1 MEPVLR
7 CDFPEEVEHVTQ
19 HTRAVE
25 RWQHNRPVNALDR
38 VADEVP
44 VAMVYN
50 GISHAVMMAT
60 PASLEAFGLGFS
72 LAEGILQDRREL
84 YDLEVVQRR
93 EGIELHMTITQERF
107 AELKSRRRNLAGRT
121 GCGLCG
127 TESLQQVMRPLRMIK
142 SGLRLSP
149 SVVCIALAQ
158 LPEHQKLQAIT
169 GAAHAAAWV
178 SPQGE
183 IIYCEEDIGRHN
195 ALDKL
200 IGTLASHAM
209 DTHVGFALVTS
220 RASYE
225 MVQKSVSAGI
235 AVLVAVSAPTG
246 LAIDLAQESG
256 MTLAGFA
263 RGDSMVIYTHPQR
276 FKDIDTQETQ

>member
-7 CDFPEEVEHVTQ
+7 CDLPEEVEHVTQ

-25 RWQHNRPVNALDR
+25 RWQHGAPVAALDR

-84 YDLEVVQRR
+84 YDMEVIQRR
-93 EGIELHMTITQERF
+93 EGIELHMRIAQERF
-107 AELKSRRRNLAGRT
+107 AELKSRRRNLTGRT

-127 TESLQQVMRPLRMIK
+127 TESLQQVMRPLRTVDSEVQLAPAAVRK
-142 SGLRLSP
+142 
-149 SVVCIALAQ
+149 ALAQ

-183 IIYCEEDIGRHN
+183 IARCEEDIGRHN

-200 IGTLASHAM
+200 IGTLARHAV
-209 DTHVGFALVTS
+209 DTRTGFALVTS

-225 MVQKSVSAGI
+225 MVQKSASAGI

-246 LAIDLAQESG
+246 LAIDLARESG

-263 RGDSMVIYTHPQR
+263 RGDSMVLYTHPQR
-276 FKDIDTQETQ
+276 FKD

>member
-7 CDFPEEVEHVTQ
+7 CDLPEEVDHVTQ

-25 RWQHNRPVNALDR
+25 RWQNGAPVAALDR

-84 YDLEVVQRR
+84 YDMEVIQRR
-93 EGIELHMTITQERF
+93 EGIELHMRIAQERF
-107 AELKSRRRNLAGRT
+107 AELKSRRRNLTGRT

-127 TESLQQVMRPLRMIK
+127 TESLQQVMRPLRMVDSEVQLAPAAVRK
-142 SGLRLSP
+142 
-149 SVVCIALAQ
+149 ALAQ

-178 SPQGE
+178 SQQGE
-183 IIYCEEDIGRHN
+183 IACCEEDIGRHN

-200 IGTLASHAM
+200 IGTLARDAV
-209 DTHVGFALVTS
+209 DTRTGFALVTS

-225 MVQKSVSAGI
+225 MVQKSASAGI

-246 LAIDLAQESG
+246 LAIDLARESG

-263 RGDSMVIYTHPQR
+263 RGDSMVLYTHPQR
-276 FKDIDTQETQ
+276 FKD